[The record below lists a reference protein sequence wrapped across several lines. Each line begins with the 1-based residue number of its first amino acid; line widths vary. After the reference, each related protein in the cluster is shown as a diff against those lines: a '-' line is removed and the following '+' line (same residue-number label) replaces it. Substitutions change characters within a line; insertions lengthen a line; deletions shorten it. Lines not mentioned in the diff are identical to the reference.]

1 MITVEEIGIER
12 ADQIIELVTKLLD
25 EIREEADKAVEL
37 DREKIVQDWTGNQD
51 TFTAFVALDE
61 SEKLLGVVTLV
72 DSFAVYAGGRYGVIN
87 ELYVLPEY
95 RNQQVGRMLVE
106 TAKDY
111 GRYQGWKRIDVT
123 APLGEKWERTIK
135 FYEREGF
142 VHTGPKLKFRY

>member
-1 MITVEEIGIER
+1 MITIEEIGLER
-12 ADQIIELVTKLLD
+12 ADQIIDLVAKLLD
-25 EIREEADKAVEL
+25 EISEGSAEL
-37 DREKIVQDWTGNQD
+37 DRQKIIQDWTGNQD
-51 TFTAFVALDE
+51 TFTAFVALDD
-61 SEKLLGVVTLV
+61 SKTILGVITLV

-87 ELYVLPEY
+87 ELYVLPEH

-111 GRYQGWKRIDVT
+111 GRYQGWKRINVT

-142 VHTGPKLKFRY
+142 AHTGPKLKFKY